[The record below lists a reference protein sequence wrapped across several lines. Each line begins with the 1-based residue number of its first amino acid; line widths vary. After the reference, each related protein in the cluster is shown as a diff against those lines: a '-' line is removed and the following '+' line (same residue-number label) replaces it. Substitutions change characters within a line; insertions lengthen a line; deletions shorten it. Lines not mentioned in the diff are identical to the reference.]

1 MMDPVVGLDAMVSE
15 RGMNLS
21 GGQRQKV
28 AIARAVVED
37 RTSYLW
43 TNPPVLWTT
52 IPSDMS

>member
-1 MMDPVVGLDAMVSE
+1 MDPVVGLDAMVSE

-28 AIARAVVED
+28 AIARAVVGRPD
-37 RTSYLW
+37 SYLW